1 MVLVDNK
8 VALRQLEL
16 ANAALLKRNSLRV
29 AEGKSLAKDGNF
41 HPRVLTLVSYDV
53 CYCIIDLAS

>member
-16 ANAALLKRNSLRV
+16 ANAALLSRSSLRV
-29 AEGKSLAKDGNF
+29 AEGKSLAKDNKF
-41 HPRVLTLVSYDV
+41 HPRVLTLVSV
-53 CYCIIDLAS
+53 